1 MKTEARPEIIGVGAF
16 IVNPDIPS
24 KGFIALQELITKRST
39 NKLAGMFSYPVET
52 IEPGE
57 DHNQALLRLFKE
69 EIHIQ
74 PPLILPKIKLGQFLL
89 LPGVS
94 LHTYLFEVKSDVT
107 IAVGSTPQEVKNPR
121 WMTFQEVLAAPLGRF
136 RAGVYETVT
145 EYLTYL
151 QDPDNFHINTY
162 VRLRDWIS
170 EEVFNLMEAGCT
182 KAEFLYRQT
191 LLG

>member
-1 MKTEARPEIIGVGAF
+1 MSIETQTELVGVGAF
-16 IVNPDIPS
+16 IVNRDIS
-24 KGFIALQELITKRST
+24 HQGFIALQELITKRST
-39 NKLAGMFSYPVET
+39 NRLAGMFSYPMET

-57 DHNQALLRLFKE
+57 DHDQALKRLFKE

-74 PPLILPKIKLGQFLL
+74 PPLILPKIKLGQFSLL
-89 LPGVS
+89 HGVS
-94 LHTYLFEVKSDVT
+94 LHTYLFEIGSDVT

-121 WMTFQEVLAAPLGRF
+121 WVTFQEVLTAPLGRF
-136 RAGVYETVT
+136 RAGVYETVI

-162 VRLRDWIS
+162 VKLRDRIS
-170 EEVFNLMEAGCT
+170 EEIFNLMEAGCT